1 MILAENRTGADRSD
15 KMILAE
21 QAKSLPASI
30 GGPANDNTSATADF
44 EAQVHAATGKT
55 SREILDLVTQA
66 ENQGSDFLTTLI
78 QTARERSYKAFRN
91 EHGQGSKYFSPR
103 FRNRSRLFKP
113 KTRSAVRKNNA
124 AAAAALFSSADV
136 VLITPQDESSPTQ
149 RASADLKKEILNYRL
164 DRHGPHAIPWFQTS
178 IGAHQ
183 DAQIAAICVTKH
195 FWIYKERVLT
205 WKTFKDETG
214 EERRVPGETKVVH
227 DRPECLNVKPEN
239 VIFDPNCDWRR
250 PAQSSGYFLA
260 RYPMPLHELRQMMK
274 PRPFG
279 GETWLPIAESE
290 LASLTGGPAPSSA
303 QSVQTARAGGQQTDA
318 NRIGDYRIMWV
329 YEAFLN
335 IDGEDYQFWTLG
347 KNKLLSVPRPTYVA
361 YPEQDGE
368 RPYVVG
374 FGALETHQP
383 LPMSPVESWQPLQ
396 QEANDVANLRLDQM
410 KQVVNPSKKVKRGRQ
425 VDLNAVN
432 AMGQDTVLM
441 LQDPEK
447 DVMWDRPPDVP
458 ASAFAEANYIASDFD
473 ELAGNF
479 ATSSVMQ
486 NRSLNETV
494 GGMKLMAGAA
504 GSVTEFDL
512 RLWIETWAEP
522 AVTQILR
529 CIEFYEDNVKI
540 LAMAGQKAE
549 LIEKYG
555 INEITDQLIREQ
567 VTLKINV
574 GLGSADP
581 MQKLEKFRAGAG
593 IIGELAAGF
602 AGSAPLPAPNW
613 EEVVN
618 EVMGAAGYK
627 NAFSRFF
634 QPTDGQQLPPA
645 PPPDPVAVAKA
656 EAEQRKVAV
665 LEAQA
670 AKDAEEKDRRFK
682 LEETVALHGM
692 EKGEREMDRADRQH
706 ALQEVTTEADLREK
720 GSERALKF
728 DAHRTQK
735 AQADREH
742 EFKAKSADRE
752 HDFKKT
758 TSDREHSFK
767 SKTADREHD
776 HKVKTGD
783 RDHSFAREQ
792 FDDSKKARGETRS
805 DTKEGRDAEHRMRRA
820 EKGIKQPEREQAEDG
835 AIKAVSTGI
844 EAMTKA
850 STALAT
856 AASKMADSAAAM
868 AKPKTVTTTR
878 DAKGNLVAKIG

>member
-1 MILAENRTGADRSD
+1 MIVDGNRHGADSSD

-21 QAKSLPASI
+21 QARALPANLN
-30 GGPANDNTSATADF
+30 GGDSTAAADASF
-44 EAQVHAATGKT
+44 EAKVFDACGKT

-66 ENQGSDFLTTLI
+66 ENQGSDFLTAMI
-78 QTARERSYKAFRN
+78 QTARERSYKAYRN

-103 FRNRSRLFKP
+103 FRNRSRIFKP

-136 VLITPQDESSPTQ
+136 VLVTAQDESNAFQ
-149 RASADLKKEILNYRL
+149 RASADLKKEILAYRL

-183 DAQIAAICVTKH
+183 DAQLAAICVTKH
-195 FWIYKERVLT
+195 FWIYKERVLSWT
-205 WKTFKDETG
+205 QTVDEETG
-214 EERRVPGETKVVH
+214 ETKRVPAQTKLSI

-250 PAQSSGYFLA
+250 PAQSSGYFIA
-260 RYPMPLHELRQMMK
+260 RYPMPLFELKQMMK
-274 PRPFG
+274 PRDFA
-279 GETWLPIAESE
+279 GETWLPIDDKE
-290 LASLTGGPAPSSA
+290 LAALSGGPAPSSA
-303 QSVQTARAGGQQTDA
+303 QAVQTARSGGQQTDA
-318 NRIGDYRIMWV
+318 QRIGEYRILWP
-329 YEAFLN
+329 YEVFLN

-347 KNKLLSVPRPTYVA
+347 KSKLLSVPRPTFVA

-374 FGALETHQP
+374 FGALETHQSI
-383 LPMSPVESWQPLQ
+383 PMSPVESWQPLQ

-529 CIEFYEDNVKI
+529 CIEYYEDDPKI
-540 LAMAGQKAE
+540 LSLAGQKAE
-549 LIEKYG
+549 LVEKYG
-555 INEITDQLIREQ
+555 VTDITDQLMREQ

-618 EVMGAAGYK
+618 EVMGAAGFK

-634 QPTDGQQLPPA
+634 QPSDGQQAPVG
-645 PPPDPVAVAKA
+645 PPPDPLAEAKA
-656 EAEQRKVAV
+656 KAALEKVAIERER
-665 LEAQA
+665 LEHDKA
-670 AKDAEEKDRRFK
+670 EKDRRFGLDEMTAVSDVEHK
-682 LEETVALHGM
+682 N
-692 EKGEREMDRADRQH
+692 REHKRADAEH
-706 ALQEVTTEADLREK
+706 VLKKEAHLLDAREK
-720 GSERALKF
+720 GAERALKT
-728 DAHRTQK
+728 DQHRTQK
-735 AQADREH
+735 AHAE
-742 EFKAKSADRE
+742 
-752 HDFKKT
+752 
-758 TSDREHSFK
+758 
-767 SKTADREHD
+767 
-776 HKVKTGD
+776 

-792 FDDSKKARGETRS
+792 FDDSKK
-805 DTKEGRDAEHRMRRA
+805 GRDAEHRMRRA

-850 STALAT
+850 STALVS
-856 AASKMADSAAAM
+856 AASKMADSAALM

-878 DAKGNLVAKIG
+878 DAKGNLVANIKPGA